1 MTRLR
6 ERDIDRLGDNLL
18 SLDGELRNVCGAGL
32 KEIAARA
39 SGFSTVPEQN
49 LQMGVVPVTAGLGI
63 IGGFSLAVC
72 SILQYL
78 GAEAKITEATDAAG
92 MYESL
97 MRNEG
102 TILADDRVYF
112 ALKHK
117 TSRVSENGS
126 ATGRGF
132 AAALE
137 LAAGSLS
144 GEQVMVAGAGPV
156 GLAAAAYLQK
166 CGAEV
171 IVYDIAPEK
180 LKALPYRV
188 TTDIRGQAFDYILEA
203 TSSADVIKAENITAK
218 TLISAPGMPLGLAGV
233 LAERLRQE
241 GRLIH
246 NPLELGT
253 AVMYMDLLL

>member
-6 ERDIDRLGDNLL
+6 EKDIDGLGANLL
-18 SLDGELRNVCGAGL
+18 RLDGELYDICGAGL
-32 KEIAARA
+32 REIAARA
-39 SGFSTVPEQN
+39 SGLLTVPEQG
-49 LQMGVVPVTAGLGI
+49 LKIGVVPVTAGLGI
-63 IGGFSLAVC
+63 IGGFSSAVC
-72 SILQYL
+72 SILRCL
-78 GAEAKITEATDAAG
+78 GAEAEITEETDAAG

-97 MRNEG
+97 GRNEA
-102 TILADDRVYF
+102 TILADDKIYF
-112 ALKHK
+112 ALNHK
-117 TSRVSENGS
+117 TGRLAENGS

-137 LAAGSLS
+137 LAAGSLE

-156 GLAAAAYLQK
+156 GLAAADYLQK
-166 CGAEV
+166 CGSEV

-180 LKALPYRV
+180 LKGLPYKV
-188 TTDIRGQAFDYILEA
+188 TTDIRGQAFAYILEA
-203 TSSADVIKAENITAK
+203 TSSAEVIKAENLTDK
-218 TLISAPGMPLGLAGV
+218 TIISAPGMPLGVENAS
-233 LAERLRQE
+233 ALRKE